1 MTALVKAR
9 IRIGL
14 LLLVTV
20 LVQTTLA
27 SDMRIT
33 QVAPDLMV
41 LVVICA
47 GLTGGTEAGAWV
59 GFWAG
64 LLYDMFLTT
73 TPVGLSALTYC
84 LIGAGIGALRSS
96 VLQERRSLLPL
107 AALVGTAAS
116 VLLFI
121 GAGDV
126 LGQTQLVG
134 GGRSWLIRVMI
145 VESLWNAVLALPAGY
160 IYAWVSRGSAGAER
174 VGAPMGPLRLRRFG
188 GLSGAG
194 GFRGISGAGGAGS
207 AK

>member
-1 MTALVKAR
+1 MSPLFKAR
-9 IRIGL
+9 VRIGL
-14 LLLVTV
+14 LLLFTV

-27 SDMRIT
+27 SDMRVM

-107 AALVGTAAS
+107 AALVGTAGA

-134 GGRSWLIRVMI
+134 GGRSWLIRVMV

-160 IYAWVSRGSAGAER
+160 IYAWVARGSAGAER
-174 VGAPMGPLRLRRFG
+174 FGAPVSPIRLRGVAGLPGGRGFG
-188 GLSGAG
+188 GL
-194 GFRGISGAGGAGS
+194 GS
-207 AK
+207 TK

>member
-1 MTALVKAR
+1 MSDLVKAR

-14 LLLVTV
+14 LLLLTV
-20 LVQTTLA
+20 LIQTTLA
-27 SDMRIT
+27 SDMRIS

-84 LIGAGIGALRSS
+84 LIGAGIGALRAS
-96 VLQERRSLLPL
+96 VLQERRALLPL

-116 VLLFI
+116 VLVFV

-160 IYAWVSRGSAGAER
+160 IYARVARGSAGFER
-174 VGAPMGPLRLRRFG
+174 VGPPLSSIRLRGPMPAGRPLG
-188 GLSGAG
+188 GLGT
-194 GFRGISGAGGAGS
+194 

>member
-1 MTALVKAR
+1 MSDLVKAR
-9 IRIGL
+9 IRVGL

-27 SDMRIT
+27 SDMRVAD
-33 QVAPDLMV
+33 VAPDLVV
-41 LVVICA
+41 LAVICA

-84 LIGAGIGALRSS
+84 LIGAGIGALRAS

-107 AALVGTAAS
+107 AAFVGTAAT
-116 VLLFI
+116 VLVFV

-134 GGRSWLIRVMI
+134 GGRSWLIRVMM

-160 IYAWVSRGSAGAER
+160 VYARVARGSAGYER
-174 VGAPMGPLRLRRFG
+174 VGPPLSPLRLRGPLPAARGLG
-188 GLSGAG
+188 GL
-194 GFRGISGAGGAGS
+194 GS
-207 AK
+207 TK

>member
-1 MTALVKAR
+1 MSDLVKAR

-20 LVQTTLA
+20 LIQTTLA
-27 SDMRIT
+27 SDMRVA
-33 QVAPDLMV
+33 QVAPDLVV
-41 LVVICA
+41 LVVVCA

-96 VLQERRSLLPL
+96 VLQERRSLLPI

-116 VLLFI
+116 VLLFV

-145 VESLWNAVLALPAGY
+145 VESVWNAVLALPVGY
-160 IYAWVSRGSAGAER
+160 IYAWAARGSAGYGR
-174 VGAPMGPLRLRRFG
+174 FGPPLSPIRLRGLPGVRGLG
-188 GLSGAG
+188 GVGNV
-194 GFRGISGAGGAGS
+194 R
-207 AK
+207 

>member
-1 MTALVKAR
+1 MSDVARSR
-9 IRIGL
+9 IRIA
-14 LLLVTV
+14 LLLVFTV
-20 LVQTTLA
+20 LLETTLGT
-27 SDMRIT
+27 DMRVL

-64 LLYDMFLTT
+64 LLYDMFLTS

-84 LIGAGIGALRSS
+84 LIGASVGALRAS
-96 VLQERRSLLPL
+96 VLQERRALLPL
-107 AALVGTAAS
+107 AALAGTAAS
-116 VLLFI
+116 VLLFV

-126 LGQTQLVG
+126 LGQTQLLG
-134 GGRSWLIRVMI
+134 GGRAWLIRVMI

-174 VGAPMGPLRLRRFG
+174 FGSPLQALGLR
-188 GLSGAG
+188 GL
-194 GFRGISGAGGAGS
+194 RGSS
-207 AK
+207 VKTLSSTTK

>member
-1 MTALVKAR
+1 MSDVARSR
-9 IRIGL
+9 IRIA
-14 LLLVTV
+14 LLLVFTV
-20 LVQTTLA
+20 LLETTLGT
-27 SDMRIT
+27 DMRVL

-64 LLYDMFLTT
+64 LLYDMFLTS

-84 LIGAGIGALRSS
+84 LIGASVGALRAS
-96 VLQERRSLLPL
+96 VLQERRALLPL
-107 AALVGTAAS
+107 AALAGTAAS
-116 VLLFI
+116 VLLFV

-126 LGQTQLVG
+126 LGQTQLLG
-134 GGRSWLIRVMI
+134 GGRAWLLRVMI

-174 VGAPMGPLRLRRFG
+174 FGSPLQALGLR
-188 GLSGAG
+188 GL
-194 GFRGISGAGGAGS
+194 RGSS
-207 AK
+207 VKTLSSTTK